1 MTLKS
6 QLPCGSGMDGQ
17 KGEKEGFVVCLHLQ
31 LHFITCLEVSTE
43 LVGTGLLLWN
53 ER

>member
-17 KGEKEGFVVCLHLQ
+17 KGEKEGFVVCLHLH
-31 LHFITCLEVSTE
+31 LHFITCLEVSVE
-43 LVGTGLLLWN
+43 LAGTSFLLQN
-53 ER
+53 KK